1 MSGLT
6 VGAVA
11 APESLGAARAI
22 DRSVLGEW
30 LAGDDAAIDEMLMVF
45 RDSLIA
51 EHGRMRD
58 AVARG
63 GLDDFASAAH
73 RLRGAAQSMGARG
86 VAEVAGILGA
96 AAQARNKTACRD
108 GLSVLETHI
117 CLVAAEIPS
126 GGNRSSET

>member
-6 VGAVA
+6 IGAVA
-11 APESLGAARAI
+11 PPESLGFRAI

-30 LAGDDAAIDEMLMVF
+30 LAGDDAVIDEMLAVF
-45 RDSLIA
+45 RDSVIA

-58 AVARG
+58 AVAR
-63 GLDDFASAAH
+63 DDLNDYASAAH

-86 VAEVAGILGA
+86 LAEVAGILNA
-96 AAQARNKTACRD
+96 AAHARNGTACRD

-126 GGNRSSET
+126 AGTRSGEH